1 MVGSVVATG
10 KPGLVA
16 DLVKEVSAKQ
26 NVEVAVI
33 RMARDI
39 ERAQGES
46 ALTLIASAS
55 DAAGLGRI
63 DVRA

>member
-10 KPGLVA
+10 KPGLAA

-26 NVEVAVI
+26 NVEVVVI
-33 RMARDI
+33 KMAQDI

-55 DAAGLGRI
+55 GAAVLGRI
-63 DVRA
+63 DVRV

>member
-16 DLVKEVSAKQ
+16 DLVKEVSVKQ